1 MRPSTSQVTDHPR
14 EYGENLPTIPPPSRN
29 TGPSPRIRGESEG
42 GKEAVKD
49 RRTIPANTG
58 RIIGDVD
65 HAHVGRDHPR
75 EYGENTV
82 VMAENMSIAG
92 PSPRIRGESRLGPHT
107 HLACRTIPANTGR
120 IRWMGS
126 CLAGVADHP
135 REYGENGFQTQ
146 HFHSGGGPSPRI
158 RGELINGDTAVR
170 ATGTIP
176 ANTGRIQRVY
186 RIAVF
191 RCGPS
196 PRIRGE

>member
-1 MRPSTSQVTDHPR
+1 MMVSAAFS
-14 EYGENLPTIPPPSRN
+14 
-29 TGPSPRIRGESEG
+29 
-42 GKEAVKD
+42 
-49 RRTIPANTG
+49 RTIPANTG

-135 REYGENGFQTQ
+135 REYGENAFSRSNQLLA
-146 HFHSGGGPSPRI
+146 SGPSPRI
-158 RGELINGDTAVR
+158 RGESRRVKRCYD

-176 ANTGRIQRVY
+176 ANTGRI
-186 RIAVF
+186 A
-191 RCGPS
+191 S
-196 PRIRGE
+196 HMAT

>member
-1 MRPSTSQVTDHPR
+1 MMVSAAFS
-14 EYGENLPTIPPPSRN
+14 
-29 TGPSPRIRGESEG
+29 
-42 GKEAVKD
+42 
-49 RRTIPANTG
+49 RTIPANTG